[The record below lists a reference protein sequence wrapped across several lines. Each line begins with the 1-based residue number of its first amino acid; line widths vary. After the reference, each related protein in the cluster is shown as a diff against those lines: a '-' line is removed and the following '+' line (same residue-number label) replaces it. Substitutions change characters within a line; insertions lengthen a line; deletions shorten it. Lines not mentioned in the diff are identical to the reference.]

1 MAQPSQRS
9 VYLSPRVWLM
19 FALGFSSGL
28 PLYLTRTT
36 LTAWLTTMGL
46 NLKTIGFFSLVGT
59 AYTLKFL
66 WAPLMDR
73 YVPPF
78 LGRRRGWMLITQVM
92 LAVGLLVMA
101 QINPL
106 ASPGLMA
113 AVAVA
118 VAFFAASQDISID
131 AFRTD
136 SLTEEERSFGIA
148 TFNVGYRVGMV
159 VAMSLALI
167 IAAKAS
173 WRTSYTVMAL
183 FMLVGV
189 AATFLAREPLV
200 LRPPRNLVQAVVLP
214 FREFVSR
221 GWPALVAIAFILVF
235 RVGDAVAAA
244 MNTPYV
250 LRLGFTLIQVGTI
263 QKGVGMA
270 GAIAGAVVGGL
281 LVSRIGVR
289 RSLLLFGS
297 AQAATNLLYIALGS
311 RGLDPLFLALTVGAD
326 NFAGGLGSAAI
337 TVFITALCNKNFSAT
352 QYALMSSL
360 SAVPL
365 QLMGGFSGVLV
376 EAMGWPAFF
385 TATALAMAP
394 ALLLLLLL
402 PANLGAPKPDPELT
416 PEVVESDD
424 PGAPVASRAAGA
436 SRR

>member
-1 MAQPSQRS
+1 
-9 VYLSPRVWLM
+9 
-19 FALGFSSGL
+19 
-28 PLYLTRTT
+28 
-36 LTAWLTTMGL
+36 
-46 NLKTIGFFSLVGT
+46 
-59 AYTLKFL
+59 
-66 WAPLMDR
+66 
-73 YVPPF
+73 
-78 LGRRRGWMLITQVM
+78 
-92 LAVGLLVMA
+92 
-101 QINPL
+101 
-106 ASPGLMA
+106 
-113 AVAVA
+113 
-118 VAFFAASQDISID
+118 
-131 AFRTD
+131 
-136 SLTEEERSFGIA
+136 
-148 TFNVGYRVGMV
+148 
-159 VAMSLALI
+159 
-167 IAAKAS
+167 
-173 WRTSYTVMAL
+173 
-183 FMLVGV
+183 
-189 AATFLAREPLV
+189 
-200 LRPPRNLVQAVVLP
+200 VLP

-402 PANLGAPKPDPELT
+402 PANLGAPRPDPELT